1 MRFRATIAIALCIVI
16 LGTSAIHASMM
27 ACCCSAKKQ
36 ASNCGSCPLPEVSSA
51 APSCCQSKG
60 SASLTERTPQNPL
73 SKSCGFSKS
82 QASVKCMCSSQTKAP
97 VLTDFRAPS
106 CSQDDSNSISLLKI
120 ETPQDFHDTYHGY
133 LLAISSSNIIPIL
146 QSCSLRI

>member
-1 MRFRATIAIALCIVI
+1 MKFRTIIAIALCIVI
-16 LGTSAIHASMM
+16 LGTSSIPASMM

-36 ASNCGSCPLPEVSSA
+36 ASKCGSCPLPELTSA
-51 APSCCQSKG
+51 PPSCCQSKG
-60 SASLTERTPQNPL
+60 SAGVADPITQNPL
-73 SKSCGFSKS
+73 SKSCGFSSS

-106 CSQDDSNSISLLKI
+106 CNQDDSNSISLLKI
-120 ETPQDFHDTYHGY
+120 ETPQDFHDTYRGY